1 LSEISSIEETEA
13 DDREPSVLME
23 VANEMVRLF
32 KEQFGRGPS
41 AARAAWAGPDVLTV
55 VLEDTLTAPERQLA
69 QLGEHQRLREWRA
82 LLQYGR
88 ARDFCSPIE
97 RITGRVVRA
106 FISGTDTEADGLSVE
121 TFVLHPPGYDGP
133 SRAG

>member
-1 LSEISSIEETEA
+1 LSDESSIVEVES

-41 AARAAWAGPDVLTV
+41 AARAAWVSPDVLTV
-55 VLEDTLTAPERQLA
+55 VLEDTFTPPERKLA
-69 QLGEHQRLREWRA
+69 EMGEHQRLREWRS

-88 ARDFCSPIE
+88 ATEFCSPIE
-97 RITGRVVRA
+97 RITGRTVRA

-133 SRAG
+133 SRCT